1 MPKHLHF
8 FLFSFLFGWST
19 HIAYAQALACS
30 GYFLRNQSKDT
41 VATSIMVPMKDKRIE
56 FRKLQ
61 WRVTVKDPFST
72 IDLDKMPGDIREFG
86 FSYNGKRYV
95 YWTVPNPFD
104 KTGPGNKT
112 YDKMFLRLIKPGYC
126 KIFAGYTE
134 IPGVNMEGKPSK
146 QDLLLKANNKEWL
159 VIKAGNAKED
169 LLFYFADFPSLVEK
183 IKNNIY
189 TEKDIEKVVSEYN
202 QFKKN
207 NLK

>member
-1 MPKHLHF
+1 
-8 FLFSFLFGWST
+8 
-19 HIAYAQALACS
+19 
-30 GYFLRNQSKDT
+30 
-41 VATSIMVPMKDKRIE
+41 
-56 FRKLQ
+56 
-61 WRVTVKDPFST
+61 
-72 IDLDKMPGDIREFG
+72 
-86 FSYNGKRYV
+86 
-95 YWTVPNPFD
+95 
-104 KTGPGNKT
+104 
-112 YDKMFLRLIKPGYC
+112 MFLRLIKPGYC